1 MLQEKWSQIP
11 NVAYLKPDSDRV
23 ETNIEL
29 KMAYFYKDELHLIEE
44 GHQRL
49 ASSISKKLKAITSS
63 NHLTNITSKKTPN
76 NFVDTE
82 FPSLK
87 SVTKALTNDT
97 SYSSSAPHYKRAL
110 LKNVITPIYN
120 KKYQMLGAT
129 AITGN
134 ERTIQPILLR
144 VEIHNNYNKD
154 NKIIAVSPPKI
165 LTVNETK
172 VNCTTI
178 KKILKPQLYKGVIIK

>member
-63 NHLTNITSKKTPN
+63 NHLLNITPKKTP
-76 NFVDTE
+76 
-82 FPSLK
+82 
-87 SVTKALTNDT
+87 
-97 SYSSSAPHYKRAL
+97 
-110 LKNVITPIYN
+110 
-120 KKYQMLGAT
+120 
-129 AITGN
+129 
-134 ERTIQPILLR
+134 
-144 VEIHNNYNKD
+144 
-154 NKIIAVSPPKI
+154 KI
-165 LTVNETK
+165 LWTQNF
-172 VNCTTI
+172 
-178 KKILKPQLYKGVIIK
+178 LH